1 MPLVEVWGAA
11 AGRGRSM
18 VQGAVARL
26 ALLVAVEVLEAA
38 AGWASL
44 VVVVVVVVVVRVLV
58 TLAQRLLLLRL
69 AEGVVALR
77 HAVWAVRGVWA

>member
-1 MPLVEVWGAA
+1 
-11 AGRGRSM
+11 M

-26 ALLVAVEVLEAA
+26 ALLVAVEVLGAP

-44 VVVVVVVVVVRVLV
+44 VVVVVVVVVRVSV
-58 TLAQRLLLLRL
+58 TLAQQLVLLRL